1 MQLTAKTVNTD
12 LSGDGK
18 DVEIVADKDVK
29 AAIVNMMKDL
39 QNDPNDKKV
48 CNFRREMEIIF

>member
-1 MQLTAKTVNTD
+1 MQLTAKAVNTD

-29 AAIVNMMKDL
+29 AANVNMMNDL
-39 QNDPNDKKV
+39 QDDQNDKKV
-48 CNFRREMEIIF
+48 WNLRREMEIIF